1 MKRTTLISAG
11 TLVVAVLWISSCS
24 LLGIGQRD
32 EIQASLAAGA
42 LLDYV
47 AAQGLEQVRE
57 LDTAGDTY
65 DLEVSGGT
73 SASIRAVT
81 SDTTVWEFPDVTI
94 TITRAVD
101 DQDTLTPTDDIM
113 TVTREFDYGFEA
125 NRVHILVRPLRP
137 TTDIEWDSYA
147 TGDGTSG
154 WSIDPLDTIV
164 QDGVME
170 NLLGDVQLAGGD
182 VEATWARVGDTIF
195 AEQIIREMSNLVHP
209 NVVHRTII
217 TQTVAGETLLLRER
231 EVDGVVVHSFTVEPY
246 VDPDT
251 GEILTRIIR
260 DDGSYAIVRARGDR
274 VGEPRIVDYYNAE
287 DLLLMRTEEVR
298 SLPTG
303 TIVSTR
309 TYYGPGGEIA
319 DTRTVTYSINYIEGE
334 EDSVQITRTVDGR
347 TRIVTITES
356 GDVYVVIM
364 GGESY
369 LMRVVDASTV
379 EFLDDAGNVIMTAE
393 RTPDGAWQITI
404 GGEVVVV

>member
-251 GEILTRIIR
+251 GETLTRIIR

-274 VGEPRIVDYYNAE
+274 IGEPRIVDYYNAE
-287 DLLLMRTEEVR
+287 NLLLMRTEEVR

-334 EDSVQITRTVDGR
+334 EDSVQITRTVEGR